1 MVHHSGNE
9 KRRVCQTILY
19 YKLFYINF
27 DFSYLNLL
35 TFLTLLVMF
44 WFLPVIKF
52 YSHGKNTFE
61 MFHNK
66 NLFHSKSYLIN
77 SLLYKRYL
85 YWVSCFK
92 RSWLSCKSNEFKLI
106 RDHISKWDKSN
117 YSSNNNSVIKNFETI
132 LKESYWGL

>member
-1 MVHHSGNE
+1 MKGLSNY
-9 KRRVCQTILY
+9 TIL
-19 YKLFYINF
+19 LFYINF

-61 MFHNK
+61 LFHNK
-66 NLFHSKSYLIN
+66 NLFHSKSYLVN
-77 SLLYKRYL
+77 SLL

-92 RSWLSCKSNEFKLI
+92 RSWRSCKSSEFKLI
-106 RDHISKWDKSN
+106 RDHMSKWDKSN

-132 LKESYWGL
+132 LKESCWGLTL